1 MLGIHD
7 PWYSHSG
14 TENRSRSTQLSAAMG
29 FRSLLKGLRAS
40 DKKNT
45 STTPPSPSAAAT
57 DKNETISIVTNSST
71 LQPVV
76 SVSGVGVTTAAT
88 DKTEAISVTPSS
100 ATLEPVAAI
109 SSVSVTSK
117 QDDKPRDLW
126 DEAWTMLSKDDP
138 KLKQKY
144 EAIILTEG
152 EGDNK
157 SHGNNLGKSR
167 NILSPNQMADMT
179 GVKRLLDHL
188 NVKSSYD
195 K

>member
-7 PWYSHSG
+7 PWYSQSFR
-14 TENRSRSTQLSAAMG
+14 NREQVEIDTTLLSAAMG
-29 FRSLLKGLRAS
+29 VRSLLKGLRAS

-45 STTPPSPSAAAT
+45 STTPPSPSTSAAAT
-57 DKNETISIVTNSST
+57 DKNETISIATNSST

-76 SVSGVGVTTAAT
+76 SVSGVSVTTAAT
-88 DKTEAISVTPSS
+88 DKNEAISVTPSS
-100 ATLEPVAAI
+100 ATLEPVASI

-144 EAIILTEG
+144 EDIILTEG
-152 EGDNK
+152 GGDNK
-157 SHGNNLGKSR
+157 SDGNNLGKSR
-167 NILSPNQMADMT
+167 NILSPI
-179 GVKRLLDHL
+179 KRLT
-188 NVKSSYD
+188 
-195 K
+195 